1 MITLSEAKSLIK
13 SKEVLFIDLKFTD
26 IRGVWQHMTIAAR
39 DFESAITNGIGF
51 DGSSIR
57 GFQDIYDSDMLLFP
71 DTATIFKDPFF
82 EKTLSCICG
91 IVDPMTGK
99 PFEKDPRHIAKKA
112 EVYLKKSGFGDTSY
126 WGPEA
131 EFFLFDR
138 VKMHLSPYK
147 QLLEMDSAEIPTD
160 RSSSEIPGDGYPMGM
175 KKGYFPAAPFD
186 KLQEFRSEMVE
197 ILEKIGIQVEVH
209 HHEVAAAGQVE
220 IDLKYDTLV
229 TMADKLMVYKYV
241 ARNLAKAYG
250 LVAVFLPKPI
260 YGDNGS
266 GMHTHQSI
274 FKAGK
279 NIFFDKKGYG
289 GLSKLG
295 HAYVAGLLT
304 HVDGLL
310 GVTNPTVNSYRR
322 LVPHFEAPTAVAFS
336 ARNRSA
342 AVRIPMYHAS
352 EKAKRVEFR
361 CPDPTCNPYLAFSAQ
376 LVAGIEG
383 MEKKMDPVI
392 MGFGPYDNVNIW
404 ETEGIRQTPKTLFET
419 LEAFDKDPVYRKSGV
434 FTKEMLKSY
443 VELKRDEA
451 TEALMY
457 PTVSDFFFY
466 GDM

>member
-1 MITLSEAKSLIK
+1 MITLTEAKRLIK
-13 SKEVLFIDLKFTD
+13 SKEVVFVDLKFTD
-26 IRGVWQHMTIAAR
+26 IRGVWQHMTISAR
-39 DFESAITNGIGF
+39 DFSTALSDGIGF

-71 DTATIFKDPFF
+71 DPETVFIDPFF
-82 EKTLSCICG
+82 ERTLSCIAM
-91 IVDPMTGK
+91 IVDPTTGK
-99 PFEKDPRHIAKKA
+99 PFEKDPRYVAKKA
-112 EVYLKKSGFGDTSY
+112 EKYLIDSGFGDTSY

-131 EFFLFDR
+131 EFFLFDS
-138 VKMHLSPYK
+138 VKMHFSPYK
-147 QLLEMDSAEIPTD
+147 QLLELDSTEIPMD
-160 RSSSEIPGDGYPMGM
+160 RSNSEISGDGYPIGM
-175 KKGYFPAAPFD
+175 KNGYFPAAPFD

-197 ILEKIGIQVEVH
+197 ILEEIGIIVEVH

-229 TMADKLMVYKYV
+229 SMADKLMIYKYV

-295 HAYVAGLLT
+295 HAYIGGLLESI
-304 HVDGLL
+304 DSLL
-310 GVTNPTVNSYRR
+310 AVSNPTVNSYRR
-322 LVPHFEAPTAVAFS
+322 LVPHFEAPTAVAYS

-342 AVRIPMYHAS
+342 AIRIPMYHAS
-352 EKAKRVEFR
+352 EKAKRIEFR
-361 CPDPTCNPYLAFSAQ
+361 CPDPTCNPYLAFASQ
-376 LVAGIEG
+376 LVAGIDG
-383 MEKKMDPVI
+383 MKKNMDPHK
-392 MGFGPYDNVNIW
+392 MGFGPYDNVNVW
-404 ETEGIRQTPKTLFET
+404 EEEGVKQTPKTLFET
-419 LEAFDKDPVYRKSGV
+419 LDALEKSTI
-434 FTKEMLKSY
+434 FTKSKVFSAEIMKSY
-443 VELKRDEA
+443 LDLKRSEA

>member
-39 DFESAITNGIGF
+39 DFDTAITDGIGF

-71 DTATIFKDPFF
+71 DVTTIFKDPFF
-82 EKTLSCICG
+82 GKTLSCICG
-91 IVDPMTGK
+91 IVDPVKGK
-99 PFEKDPRHIAKKA
+99 PFEKDPRYIAKKA
-112 EVYLKKSGFGDTSY
+112 EIYLKKTGYGDTSY

-131 EFFLFDR
+131 EFFLFD
-138 VKMHLSPYK
+138 VLNIHFSPYR
-147 QLLEMDSAEIPTD
+147 QLLELESREIPADDYDSRT
-160 RSSSEIPGDGYPMGM
+160 PGDGYHMAM
-175 KKGYFPAAPFD
+175 KRGYFPTAPFD

-197 ILEKIGIQVEVH
+197 ILEEIGVRVEVH

-229 TMADKLMVYKYV
+229 SMADKLMIYKYV
-241 ARNLAKAYG
+241 ARNLAKSYG

-289 GLSKLG
+289 GLSKSG
-295 HAYVAGLLT
+295 HAYVAGLLA

-342 AVRIPMYHAS
+342 AVRIPMYHTS

-361 CPDPTCNPYLAFSAQ
+361 CPDPICNPYLAFAAQ
-376 LVAGIEG
+376 LVVGIDG
-383 MEKKMDPVI
+383 IEKKMDPGK

-404 ETEGIRQTPKTLFET
+404 ETAGIRQTPKTLFET
-419 LEAFDKDPVYRKSGV
+419 LDAFEKDPVYKKSGV
-434 FTKEMLKSY
+434 FAKEILESY
-443 VELKRDEA
+443 VTLKRDEA